1 MPPHAVDRPSLRRQ
15 LDSALASPLALI
27 VAPAG
32 AGKTVL
38 ITQWAQSRPD
48 LAVAWFD
55 LSAADRAVGAFVRR
69 LCAGIAAVAPRFSP
83 PELPPVTARTRLG
96 EPFLIDL
103 AERLAD
109 VGDLVLVFDDL
120 DHLAKTTI
128 LTDLWRLVD
137 LLPRDVHA
145 IFSSRVDLNLGWSRH
160 RLEHDLVE
168 IRQRELAFDDETT
181 GRVLSAIAGR
191 EIAPATAAA
200 VTAQTEGWAA
210 GVQLTALRLR
220 FADDP
225 DRIVDELTDTDQLV
239 MNYLSVEV
247 LEALR
252 PERRDALMRLA
263 VLDEVSAGL
272 GEAVA
277 GIAGGDDFLARL
289 ERDSLFLVRVPG
301 RAGWFRF
308 HRLFR
313 DLLIYRV
320 RATDAAAETAVL
332 EAAAEWF
339 LAAGDA
345 GTAIDYLLRG
355 HRWER
360 AMDLILHVDPG
371 PYEAVRASKLA
382 QWLSLVPADVRAERP
397 DAELLLAIAN
407 TVSGHGV
414 SAVDALQRLVAD
426 RELSIGRRQIAL
438 AYLSA
443 EVQFAPRPELFA
455 DIADEAVALLES
467 HPDAE
472 PPDLMG
478 FTSRPLLQLISHASA
493 GRAQLMLGRVDR
505 AREQLA
511 AALSPVALAH
521 PRQRV
526 HALGTLAIAEALSGL
541 LTDAS
546 EHANE
551 ALELARDIGAHGHP
565 APADAH
571 LARALV
577 CVQRG
582 DSGAGAASLAVAVAA
597 AASDNRTQ
605 LLWLAHVV
613 SRLIHP
619 RDMADSV
626 ESLGPPPPLVRQ
638 ILTGISMRESREKG
652 LTVAP
657 TAPSAEWSAV
667 AFEEIA
673 ACLEVGL
680 LSQARVRLAQLTVSG
695 VQPDPIAGIE
705 VDVLTAWLCLGE
717 GRRTSAREHLEAAL
731 ERAQEDRL
739 ARPFLRVGPAL
750 LDLLDEVPVGRGEFG
765 RAIAER
771 LRRQGAPRTERLV
784 DELTPRELELIGYLP
799 TRYTIA
805 DIAERCFLSTNTIKT
820 HLAHIYRKLGV
831 GSRDAAIERATEL
844 GLFDVREG
852 SRII

>member
-1 MPPHAVDRPSLRRQ
+1 VDRPALRRR
-15 LDSALASPLALI
+15 LDAALVSPLALV

-55 LSAADRAVGAFVRR
+55 LTAADRAVGGFVRR

-83 PELPPVTARTRLG
+83 PELPAVTARARLG
-96 EPFLIDL
+96 EPFLVDL

-109 VGDLVLVFDDL
+109 AGDLVLVFDDL
-120 DHLAKTTI
+120 DHLSKTAV

-137 LLPRDVHA
+137 LLPGNVHVV
-145 IFSSRVDLNLGWSRH
+145 FSSRVDLNLGWSRH
-160 RLEHDLVE
+160 RLEHGLVE
-168 IRQRELAFDDETT
+168 IRQRELAFDDDTT

-239 MNYLSVEV
+239 MTYLSVEV
-247 LEALR
+247 LDGLR
-252 PERRDALMRLA
+252 PARRDALMRLA

-272 GEAVA
+272 AEAVA
-277 GIAGGDDFLARL
+277 DVSGGDVFLTGL

-301 RAGWFRF
+301 RPGWFRF

-313 DLLIYRV
+313 DLLIYRL
-320 RATDAAAETAVL
+320 RATDAAVEESVL

-339 LAAGDA
+339 LAAGDVD
-345 GTAIDYLLRG
+345 TAIEYLLRG
-355 HRWER
+355 RRWSR
-360 AMDLILHVDPG
+360 AMDLILRIGPD
-371 PYEAVRASKLA
+371 PYEAVHTAKIA
-382 QWLSLVPADVRAERP
+382 QWLSLVPAEVRAARP
-397 DAELLLAIAN
+397 DAELMLAIAN
-407 TVSGHGV
+407 MMSGHGV
-414 SAVDALQRLVAD
+414 SAVDTLQRLVAD
-426 RELSIGRRQIAL
+426 RGLSIGRRQIAL
-438 AYLSA
+438 SYLAA
-443 EVQFAPRPELFA
+443 EVQFSPHPELFV
-455 DIADEAVALLES
+455 DIADEAVALLEA
-467 HPDAE
+467 HPDAQ

-478 FTSRPLLQLISHASA
+478 LTSRPLLLLLSRVSG
-493 GRAQLMLGRVDR
+493 GRARLMLGHVDQ
-505 AREQLA
+505 AREQLVT
-511 AALSPVALAH
+511 ALSPVALAH
-521 PRQRV
+521 PRHRV

-551 ALELARDIGAHGHP
+551 ALDLARDIGAHGHP

-577 CVQRG
+577 CIQRG
-582 DSGAGAASLAVAVAA
+582 EAGAGAASLAVAAAA

-605 LLWLAHVV
+605 LLWLAHAAARV
-613 SRLIHP
+613 IHP
-619 RDMADSV
+619 RDAADGV

-638 ILTGISMRESREKG
+638 ALTSISLRESRLKG
-652 LTVAP
+652 SSGAP
-657 TAPSAEWSAV
+657 LPPAAEWSAA
-667 AFEEIA
+667 AFEEVAGIIEA
-673 ACLEVGL
+673 GRTAH
-680 LSQARVRLAQLTVSG
+680 ARVRLAQLGAAG
-695 VQPDPIAGIE
+695 VQPNPIAGIE
-705 VDVLTAWLCLGE
+705 VEALTAWLCLAE
-717 GRRTSAREHLEAAL
+717 GHRVAAREHLEIAL
-731 ERAQEDRL
+731 ERSQDDRL
-739 ARPFLRVGPAL
+739 ARPFLRVGSAL
-750 LDLLDEVPVGRGEFG
+750 LDVIDEVPTGRTEFGKSVADRLRSQGSSRGE
-765 RAIAER
+765 R
-771 LRRQGAPRTERLV
+771 LA
-784 DELTPRELELIGYLP
+784 DELTPRELELVGYLP

-831 GSRDAAIERATEL
+831 ASRDAAIERATEL
-844 GLFDVREG
+844 GLFDVRED